1 MKKVH
6 TDYWMWLDADDVLN
20 EENLE
25 KMKKLKAALDGE
37 TDVVMM
43 EYAIGFDNDGKITFS
58 YYRERIM
65 KTSGGFRWSEQIKW
79 RNHHNQNFIQ

>member
-1 MKKVH
+1 MKKVR

-43 EYAIGFDNDGKITFS
+43 EYAIGFDTDGKTTFS
-58 YYRERIM
+58 YYRD
-65 KTSGGFRWSEQIKW
+65 FRGISVEWKST
-79 RNHHNQNFIQ
+79 